1 MLLWIVVAVAA
12 VAAAVLAWGLF
23 EAQWVDLVERD
34 LPVRG
39 LHPDLDGLRV
49 LHISDFHLGT
59 LSLNGRALRKAVDWA
74 TRRDFDLVAVTG
86 DLVSR
91 RRGVRT
97 LTRELAR
104 LHPRHGTFAILGNH
118 DIASTRDPFSRPAD
132 LTGLQEATLL
142 EHESE
147 TVRVDDRAVQVAG
160 GDPARFQEP
169 HGPLVDSDADLRIL
183 LGHFPD
189 VVKWLLPGEFH
200 VILVGHL
207 HGGQICLPTPRGKI
221 RLEHLRAAYW
231 EGVFELPVGTLH
243 VSRGLGT
250 SFVPFRFLAR
260 PEATLLIL
268 RAESSRVDSQREWLT
283 ASRR

>member
-147 TVRVDDRAVQVAG
+147 TVRVDDRTVQVAG

-169 HGPLVDSDADLRIL
+169 HGTLVDPDADLRIL

-189 VVKWLLPGEFH
+189 VVNWLVPGEFH

-260 PEATLLIL
+260 PEATLLVL

>member
-1 MLLWIVVAVAA
+1 MPYWILVAVGA
-12 VAAAVLAWGLF
+12 VAAAGLAWGLF
-23 EAQWVDLVERD
+23 EAQWVELSERD

-39 LHPDLDGLRV
+39 LHPDLDGLRI

-59 LSLNGRALRKAVDWA
+59 LSLNGRALRKSVDWA
-74 TRRDFDLVAVTG
+74 IRRDLDLVVVTG

-91 RRGVRT
+91 RGGMPT

-104 LHPRHGTFAILGNH
+104 LHSRYGTFAVLGNH

-132 LTGLQEATLL
+132 LTGLEEATLL
-142 EHESE
+142 EHES
-147 TVRVDDRAVQVAG
+147 VSLRVGNRTVQVAG
-160 GDPARFQEP
+160 GDPARFLEP
-169 HGPLVDSDADLRIL
+169 HGPLADPAADLRIL

-189 VVKWLLPGEFH
+189 VVRYLAPGEFH

-207 HGGQICLPTPRGKI
+207 HGGQICIPTPRGKVH
-221 RLEHLRAAYW
+221 LEHLRAAYW

-250 SFVPFRFLAR
+250 SFVPFRFFAR
-260 PEATLLIL
+260 PEATLLVL
-268 RAESSRVDSQREWLT
+268 RARE
-283 ASRR
+283 

>member
-1 MLLWIVVAVAA
+1 MLLWILVAVG
-12 VAAAVLAWGLF
+12 VLAAAVLAWGLF
-23 EAQWVDLVERD
+23 EAKWVELVERD
-34 LPVRG
+34 LAVRG
-39 LHPDLDGLRV
+39 LHPDLDGLRI

-74 TRRDFDLVAVTG
+74 TRRDLDLVAVTG

-97 LTRELAR
+97 LARELGR

-142 EHESE
+142 EHASE
-147 TVRVDDRAVQVAG
+147 TVRVGDRTVQLAG

-169 HGPLVDSDADLRIL
+169 HGPLADPDADLRIL

-207 HGGQICLPTPRGKI
+207 HGGQICVPTPRGKI

-250 SFVPFRFLAR
+250 SFVPFRFFAR
-260 PEATLLIL
+260 PEATLLVL
-268 RAESSRVDSQREWLT
+268 RARE
-283 ASRR
+283 